1 MREYTAGLVDRD
13 RRGPRGQET
22 DPETETEVFNE
33 GMELDTEPVQSA
45 PPGKKPAG
53 PPFRRG
59 TIPMLPVTGCSS
71 EFRSAL
77 CLPVWLVSLLTHPKL
92 FWGARQNVLESGPCH
107 PETLTRQQTQVPD
120 SPVAGEPEGRHKPH
134 SSVGG

>member
-22 DPETETEVFNE
+22 DPESETEVFNE

-59 TIPMLPVTGCSS
+59 TIPMLPVTGCTP

-92 FWGARQNVLESGPCH
+92 FWGARQNVLESGPL
-107 PETLTRQQTQVPD
+107 PL
-120 SPVAGEPEGRHKPH
+120 
-134 SSVGG
+134 